1 MENPNYNS
9 QNIERK
15 YLKIMWKNL
24 FLKIRNTLL
33 ELQTDFIELKD
44 TELKDREIKI
54 KRDIFKTHCC
64 IRRWYG

>member
-44 TELKDREIKI
+44 TEFKDR
-54 KRDIFKTHCC
+54 
-64 IRRWYG
+64 

>member
-1 MENPNYNS
+1 
-9 QNIERK
+9 
-15 YLKIMWKNL
+15 MWKNL

-64 IRRWYG
+64 IHRWYG